1 MLPVR
6 AFPRAVTGSK
16 NDNDRK
22 HRLAAG
28 LWREWGSSL
37 FLTVTLLGVGRS
49 VVPAMTIELPGAEY
63 RALFTAIE
71 EQLRS
76 SARDPGLS
84 GDTLIKSLD
93 RRERRFIDP
102 DLISAYRRLSRN
114 AGS

>member
-49 VVPAMTIELPGAEY
+49 VVPAMTISLPRAEY
-63 RALFTAIE
+63 RALFTSIE

-76 SARDPGLS
+76 ISLNPELS
-84 GDTLIKSLD
+84 GEPLIGSLD
-93 RRERRFIDP
+93 RRELRLVDP
-102 DLISAYRRLSRN
+102 KLVSAYRLLSRVP
-114 AGS
+114 GD